1 MSTEQRTL
9 VEIVDEERPDRTE
22 HGELR
27 AAIDRNEAQLE
38 KLLET
43 VSRLTDT
50 VERCVGDGSFELA
63 DVPSDEHDDTTRYLQ

>member
-9 VEIVDEERPDRTE
+9 AEIADEEPPDPDE
-22 HGELR
+22 YEELR

-50 VERCVGDGSFELA
+50 VERYVGDDTIELA